1 MKFKN
6 ALNQTYNNFKQSI
19 PILLGVILLIAM
31 ITTAVPT
38 DIFKK
43 IFSGN
48 FIFDSLIGAAIGSI
62 AAGNPI
68 TSYVIGGELLVQGI
82 SLIAVTAFILTWVTI
97 GIVQMPAEILMLGKR
112 FAITRNILAF
122 LSAIIISIL
131 TVLTLRIFS

>member
-6 ALNQTYNNFKQSI
+6 ALNQTYNNIKQSM
-19 PILLGVILLIAM
+19 PILLGVILLI
-31 ITTAVPT
+31 TTAIPT
-38 DIFKK
+38 EYYKK

-68 TSYVIGGELLVQGI
+68 TSYVIGGELLAEGI
-82 SLIAVTAFILTWVTI
+82 SLIAVTAFILTWVTV
-97 GIVQMPAEILMLGKR
+97 GMVQLPAEILMLGKR

-122 LSAIIISIL
+122 ISAIIIAIL
-131 TVLTLRIFS
+131 TVLTLRFLT

>member
-6 ALNQTYNNFKQSI
+6 ALNQTYNNIKQSM

-31 ITTAVPT
+31 ITTAIPT
-38 DIFKK
+38 EYYKK

-68 TSYVIGGELLVQGI
+68 TSYVIGGELLAEGI
-82 SLIAVTAFILTWVTI
+82 SLIAVTAFILTWVTV
-97 GIVQMPAEILMLGKR
+97 GMVQLPAEILMLGKR

-122 LSAIIISIL
+122 ISAIIIAIL
-131 TVLTLRIFS
+131 TVLTLRFLT